1 MLHNVD
7 KPQKYYGKWNKLDEK
22 GHNLYEMSK
31 IGKFIYTE
39 IRLMVN
45 RSRERRF
52 HILFYLFN
60 LFILIGG

>member
-52 HILFYLFN
+52 HILF
-60 LFILIGG
+60 I

>member
-7 KPQKYYGKWNKLDEK
+7 KPQKYYDKWNKLDEK

-45 RSRERRF
+45 RGRERRF
-52 HILFYLFN
+52 HILFYFY